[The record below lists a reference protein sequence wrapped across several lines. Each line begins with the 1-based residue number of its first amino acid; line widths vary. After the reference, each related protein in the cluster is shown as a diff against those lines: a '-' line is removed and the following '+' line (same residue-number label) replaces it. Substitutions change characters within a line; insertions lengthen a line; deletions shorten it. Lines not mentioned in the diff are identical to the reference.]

1 MTEIL
6 AVKEGKAR
14 VRVDGRDMVL
24 GPGQSVVVRPGQ
36 VHQFWNEGEGRL
48 VLMTEDRPPGRHRAM
63 FELMHRLD
71 CAGKTNKQRIPT
83 NPLLLALLMERTDA
97 YLPGLPVMLQKLIFG
112 SLAGLARLVGYEY
125 KWAREPGDPVRVRR
139 SAVVEA
145 SAIVPLGPEETWDML
160 LGEQIPRLVEMPGMS
175 VVAVE
180 DYRMRPDGTPRY
192 TMANKVGPVTVRH
205 TADFSVYERPHRSVN
220 RVLDNPFGGTLYG
233 TYEPVSGGTQ
243 VKWRWE
249 VEPQN
254 LLAGVLMPI
263 VRPLL
268 ERSMQHD
275 LEALAKVP

>member
-112 SLAGLARLVGYEY
+112 SLTGLARLVGYEY

-205 TADFSVYERPHRSVN
+205 TADFSVYERPHRSVTCPRQPLRWHSLRN
-220 RVLDNPFGGTLYG
+220 LRARVRGYAGEVAVGGRT
-233 TYEPVSGGTQ
+233 TEPARRCADAHSAPAPG
-243 VKWRWE
+243 
-249 VEPQN
+249 
-254 LLAGVLMPI
+254 AI
-263 VRPLL
+263 DAARPGSS
-268 ERSMQHD
+268 R
-275 LEALAKVP
+275 